1 MQWSMMAQSIYSQP
15 IAYVQQQQQQGRC
28 RILRINP
35 QQPSGKI
42 QAEAGVT
49 EFYDHN
55 DVQFQCA
62 GVAVLRHTIKPRGFL
77 LPSYTNAPLLVYV
90 ARVNGFDDESGRRQ
104 GIFAGLRCLDVPKHS
119 SHPNLSLIG
128 HRGSK
133 TGIRRSDSA
142 DRVTFLH
149 SQPGQLTGST
159 MREIKTLFWLCC
171 KTPQTQSTNLTQ
183 NAGSGIQTD
192 FMCVNEIAG
201 NPEGQSQEQ
210 QQGQQVQWGKNI
222 FRGFDVKTLSEAFN
236 VDKETA
242 RKLQSEDDQRG
253 HIVEVDQ
260 GLHVLRPPTTQEQE
274 VGQWQGYNGLEE
286 TICTARLREIIDNP
300 SRTDIYNHRPQ
311 AGRFH
316 TVNSLKLPILSFF
329 RLRAERGVLYKN
341 AVFAPHWYVNA
352 NGVMYVTRGEGRV
365 QIVDH
370 RGQCVLDE
378 QLSEGQ
384 VVVVP
389 MNYAVVEQA
398 GNNQG
403 FEWVGFNTNDNAMIN
418 TIAGRSSTF
427 RGLPTSVVANAL
439 QIWEDEAQ
447 QLKFNRVETM
457 IFSRDP
463 RF

>member
-1 MQWSMMAQSIYSQP
+1 MCHFLNAPLASLSAVQLHTGKFSFLSFFLGFLCLFHGCFS
-15 IAYVQQQQQQGRC
+15 QQQQQQGRC

-42 QAEAGVT
+42 KAEAGVT

-55 DVQFQCA
+55 DVQFQCV

-90 ARVNGFDDESGRRQ
+90 ARGRFHAIYFSTIHVQLRFQDRHQKIGQCRQ
-104 GIFAGLRCLDVPKHS
+104 GDILALPAGAAHWVYNEGDQDLVLVVLQDTTNAVNQLDTERRVR
-119 SHPNLSLIG
+119 N
-128 HRGSK
+128 SK
-133 TGIRRSDSA
+133 
-142 DRVTFLH
+142 
-149 SQPGQLTGST
+149 
-159 MREIKTLFWLCC
+159 
-171 KTPQTQSTNLTQ
+171 
-183 NAGSGIQTD
+183 
-192 FMCVNEIAG
+192 IAG

-210 QQGQQVQWGKNI
+210 QQGQQGWEVQWGKNI

-236 VDKETA
+236 VNKETA

-274 VGQWQGYNGLEE
+274 VGQGQGYNGLEE

-300 SRTDIYNHRPQ
+300 SRTDIYNPQ
-311 AGRFH
+311 ATSR
-316 TVNSLKLPILSFF
+316 TLPHQCRICAA
-329 RLRAERGVLYKN
+329 LR
-341 AVFAPHWYVNA
+341 
-352 NGVMYVTRGEGRV
+352 RV

-403 FEWVGFNTNDNAMIN
+403 FEWVGFNTNDNTMIN